1 VSSASWPRSAR
12 PSTGSRWRCQTA
24 IATAIAE
31 TEAVAPETARL
42 RGVALAGVFQI
53 IITEAG
59 RRTRQGQSQD
69 QIADQLRPAI
79 EAVLDDLDRW
89 LTPATK

>member
-1 VSSASWPRSAR
+1 
-12 PSTGSRWRCQTA
+12 
-24 IATAIAE
+24 
-31 TEAVAPETARL
+31 
-42 RGVALAGVFQI
+42 VFQI

-59 RRTRQGQSQD
+59 RRTREGQSQD